1 MEKCKILEVTC
12 IGCRV
17 CEQSCKIGAITI
29 TTDEHGFYKP
39 QIDNNKCIRCGVC
52 ENCCPQLNQHDEIRP
67 LDGYYGWSKD
77 EDIRLNSSSGGAFTE
92 IVRAVIE
99 KEGIHNVII
108 CASVFD
114 QSDKSVHHAC
124 GVYDDIAKF
133 RKSKY
138 VFSDVRYTFS
148 EIKDYLLNGKT
159 VIFCGTPCQVGA
171 IKSFLKKPYSNLLT
185 IDFVCHGVPSQDFL
199 KTHIKDMEKKYS
211 SKAINV
217 DFRPKTFG
225 WRIHAIRVDFENG
238 KVYSKK
244 NGADFY
250 FAKFVTNKSLAPA
263 CYECRYRWNT
273 HESDFTIADFW
284 AIDKENP
291 ELDDNKG
298 ASLILFNTKQSLH
311 ILGLLH
317 NMELHKVSKE
327 HYNTLCGTDK
337 KFKNERDIFLGL
349 LKRKGYIYLKRD
361 FYINRIFVALKKRL
375 SVNFHKN

>member
-1 MEKCKILEVTC
+1 MEKCKILEVNC

-29 TTDEHGFYKP
+29 ITDEHGFNKP

-52 ENCCPQLNQHDEIRP
+52 EKCCPQLKEHDEITP

-77 EDIRLNSSSGGAFTE
+77 ESIRLKSSSGGAFTE
-92 IVRAVIE
+92 IVKAVIE
-99 KEGIHNVII
+99 KDGMHNVII

-114 QSDKSVHHAC
+114 QSDKSVHHVC
-124 GVYDDIAKF
+124 GTYDDIVKF

-159 VIFCGTPCQVGA
+159 VVFCGTPCQVGA
-171 IKSFLKKPYSNLLT
+171 LRSFLKKPYNNLLT

-199 KTHIKDMEKKYS
+199 KIHIKDLEKKYS

-250 FAKFVTNKSLAPA
+250 FTNFVTNKSLASA

-284 AIDKENP
+284 AVDKENP
-291 ELDDNKG
+291 ELDDDKG
-298 ASLILFNTKQSLH
+298 VSLILFNTEQSLN

-337 KFKNERDIFLGL
+337 KFKDERDLFLGL

-375 SVNFHKN
+375 SLDFQKK